1 MKLLITGGNGMLG
14 SAVVAKFREKGIEAL
29 SPSSKELNL
38 CEIDSVRS
46 YLQRHLPDTVVH
58 CAAKVG
64 GIKANLEDPISFLS
78 TNIRMDSNLMTAS
91 IELDIDNFL
100 YIGSSCMYPK
110 NMTVPMKES
119 DLLQGSLEESNEGY
133 ALAKL
138 VGWKMTEVQ
147 SQSAGKNWRTLI
159 LSNLYGPRDHFA
171 NDRSHL
177 LAAVI
182 AKTLTAVELNQ
193 PSLEMWGDGL
203 SRREFTFAGD
213 VASYIVKVVPILD
226 KIPTTMNIGSGI
238 DYSVRDYYDMVASL
252 CGYQG
257 EIEPNPNKPTGMARK
272 LMDIS
277 LAREHGWEASTTI
290 EQGIMQTID
299 WYKLNRG
306 DK

>member
-14 SAVVAKFREKGIEAL
+14 SSVVEKFKENGFEVL
-29 SPSSKELNL
+29 SPSSKEMNL
-38 CEIDSVRS
+38 CEMDSVRF
-46 YLQRHLPDTVVH
+46 YLQKNLPDTVVH

-64 GIKANLEDPISFLS
+64 GIKANLEDPISYLS

-91 IELDIDNFL
+91 NELDIGNFL

-110 NMTVPMKES
+110 NISVPLKES
-119 DLLQGSLEESNEGY
+119 YLLQGSLEESNEGY

-147 SQSAGKNWRTLI
+147 AHSAGKNWRTLI

-171 NDRSHL
+171 KDRSHL

-182 AKTLTAVELNQ
+182 AKTLTAIELKQ

-203 SRREFTFAGD
+203 SRREFTFVED
-213 VASYIVKVVPILD
+213 IASYIFKVIPILE
-226 KIPTTMNIGSGI
+226 KIPTTMNVGSGI
-238 DYSVRDYYDMVASL
+238 DYSVREYYEMVASI
-252 CGYQG
+252 CGYEG
-257 EIEPNPNKPTGMARK
+257 EIDPNPDKPSGMIRK

-277 LAREHGWEASTTI
+277 LARKHGWEASTKI
-290 EQGIMQTID
+290 EQGIKQTID